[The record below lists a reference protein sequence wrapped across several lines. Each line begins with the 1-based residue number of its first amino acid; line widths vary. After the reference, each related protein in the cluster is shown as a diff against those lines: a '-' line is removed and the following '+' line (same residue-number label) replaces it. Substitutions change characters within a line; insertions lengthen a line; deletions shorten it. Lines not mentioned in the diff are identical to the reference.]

1 MGEQATLLDSCNCTM
16 SFSSTFWNNN
26 EFTVYPPFVFCNEV
40 TTLSTDEV
48 SCALQ
53 LCREG
58 DKLILLVVCIE
69 KQEPFST
76 ILLALLLPSGDV
88 KWCTET
94 LQLYPSRHLTE
105 YETVK
110 KEVAEFMKTDFSF
123 GSELDKVLANWQLLN
138 TSQV

>member
-1 MGEQATLLDSCNCTM
+1 MRLVVH
-16 SFSSTFWNNN
+16 FSY
-26 EFTVYPPFVFCNEV
+26 V
-40 TTLSTDEV
+40 
-48 SCALQ
+48 
-53 LCREG
+53 CREG
-58 DKLILLVVCIE
+58 DKFILLVAYIE

-76 ILLALLLPSGDV
+76 VLLALLLPSGDV

-123 GSELDKVLANWQLLN
+123 GSDLELDKVLANWQLLN